1 MSSPRGNQITERAK
15 TGQVVSREAAIGS
28 EARLSWLLAGV
39 AGMVGAVAFLHSA
52 GYFVT
57 FMTGNTERAVV
68 SWFSVSDTQQVAG
81 AGALAA
87 IALITVFVAGVWTA
101 SYCRRRFFKHHPHGP
116 TVLTTAGLLLAA
128 AVDFAFHGVDDPE
141 VRFVPILIITFAI
154 GALNTSFIKNG
165 EVSVPLSY
173 VTGTLVKL
181 GQGVERHA
189 TGGGTVFDWIGY
201 ALVYIGFLLGACVG
215 GVLSSFF
222 SGPQV
227 ILAAGLLC
235 GATAIVTF
243 AHSDRKA
250 ILG

>member
-1 MSSPRGNQITERAK
+1 MSSNRGKEI
-15 TGQVVSREAAIGS
+15 GDGLSVVSKRDAIGS
-28 EARLSWLLAGV
+28 DARLSWLLAGV

-68 SWFSVSDTQQVAG
+68 SWFSASDAQGVAG

-87 IALITVFVAGVWTA
+87 IALIAMFVAGVWTA
-101 SYCRRRFFKHHPHGP
+101 SYCRRRFWSHHPHGP

-128 AVDFAFHGVDDPE
+128 AVDFAFHGFSDSE
-141 VRFVPILIITFAI
+141 VRFVPILIVTFAI
-154 GALNTSFIKNG
+154 GALNTSFVRNG

-173 VTGTLVKL
+173 VTGTLVKF

-189 TGGGTVFDWIGY
+189 TGGGTVFDWLGY
-201 ALVYIGFLLGACVG
+201 ALVYVGFLLGAAVG
-215 GVLSSFF
+215 GVLSSIL

-235 GATAIVTF
+235 GATAVVTF
-243 AHSDRKA
+243 VHSDRAA

>member
-1 MSSPRGNQITERAK
+1 MGRGE
-15 TGQVVSREAAIGS
+15 TGPVVSKHDAVGS
-28 EARLSWLLAGV
+28 DARLSWLLAGV

-68 SWFSVSDTQQVAG
+68 SWFKVSDTQKVAG

-87 IALITVFVAGVWTA
+87 IALIAAFIVGVSAA
-101 SYCRRRFFKHHPHGP
+101 SYCRRRFWKHHPHGP
-116 TVLTTAGLLLAA
+116 TVLTTAGLLIAA
-128 AVDFAFHGVDDPE
+128 AVDFVFHGFDDSE
-141 VRFVPILIITFAI
+141 VRFVPVLIITAAI
-154 GALNTSFIKNG
+154 GALNTSFVKNG

-173 VTGTLVKL
+173 VTGTLVKF

-189 TGGGTVFDWIGY
+189 TGGGTVFDWLGY
-201 ALVYIGFLLGACVG
+201 ALVYVGFLLGAAVG
-215 GVLSSFF
+215 STLSSFL

-235 GATAIVTF
+235 GATAVVTF
-243 AHSDRKA
+243 VHSDRKA

>member
-1 MSSPRGNQITERAK
+1 MPLLRGNYSTRRTASGPI
-15 TGQVVSREAAIGS
+15 VSRASAIGS
-28 EARLSWLLAGV
+28 DARLSWLLAGV

-57 FMTGNTERAVV
+57 FMTGNTERAIV
-68 SWFSVSDTQQVAG
+68 SWFDVSNTAQVTG

-87 IALITVFVAGVWTA
+87 IALIISFVVGVWTA
-101 SYCRRRFFKHHPHGP
+101 SYCRRRFWANHPHGP
-116 TVLTTAGLLLAA
+116 TVLTTAGLLIAA
-128 AVDFAFHGVDDPE
+128 AVDFAFHGFQDSD

-154 GALNTSFIKNG
+154 GALNTSFVKND

-173 VTGTLVKL
+173 VTGTLVKF

-189 TGGGTVFDWIGY
+189 TGNGTIFDWLGY
-201 ALVYIGFLLGACVG
+201 ALVYAGFLTGAAIG
-215 GVLSSFF
+215 GALSSIL

-235 GATAIVTF
+235 GATAVVTF
-243 AHSDRKA
+243 VHSDHKA